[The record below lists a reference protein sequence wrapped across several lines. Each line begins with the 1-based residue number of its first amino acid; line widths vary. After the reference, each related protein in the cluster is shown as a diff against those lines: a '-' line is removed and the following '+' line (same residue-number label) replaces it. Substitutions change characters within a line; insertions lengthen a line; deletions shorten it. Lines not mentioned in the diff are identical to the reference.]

1 MLYLDSSALAKRYL
15 METGSTAVDSRLSSE
30 EKILTSV
37 ITFAEIHAAVARK
50 YRRREFNHA
59 MSRKIR
65 EQFARDWHRMQI
77 LEADLGTMAG
87 VPQLVD
93 RFPLRAA
100 DAIHLATALWAREQ
114 FAMPPSAGTPEELF
128 EFGAADL
135 QLIRIAEQCG
145 LSVFNPEKAD

>member
-1 MLYLDSSALAKRYL
+1 
-15 METGSTAVDSRLSSE
+15 
-30 EKILTSV
+30 
-37 ITFAEIHAAVARK
+37 
-50 YRRREFNHA
+50 
-59 MSRKIR
+59 
-65 EQFARDWHRMQI
+65 
-77 LEADLGTMAG
+77 
-87 VPQLVD
+87 VD

-114 FAMPPSAGTPEELF
+114 FTMPPSAGRPEELF

>member
-15 METGSTAVDSRLSSE
+15 MEAGSTAVDSRLSSE

-37 ITFAEIHAAVARK
+37 ITFAEIHAVIARK
-50 YRRREFNHA
+50 SREEGCTLDV
-59 MSRKIR
+59 SRQVR
-65 EQFARDWHRMQI
+65 EQFARDWRRMQI

-114 FAMPPSAGTPEELF
+114 FAMPPSAGTPEEPF

>member
-1 MLYLDSSALAKRYL
+1 MSS
-15 METGSTAVDSRLSSE
+15 G
-30 EKILTSV
+30 EKLLTSM
-37 ITFAEIHAAVARK
+37 ITYAEIHAVIARK
-50 YRRREFNHA
+50 SREEELTLDANGQ
-59 MSRKIR
+59 IR
-65 EQFARDWHRMQI
+65 EQFGRDWRRMQI
-77 LEADLGTMAG
+77 LEADLGTLAG

-114 FAMPPSAGTPEELF
+114 FAMTSSAGTPKELF

-145 LSVFNPEKAD
+145 LSVFNPEAPE